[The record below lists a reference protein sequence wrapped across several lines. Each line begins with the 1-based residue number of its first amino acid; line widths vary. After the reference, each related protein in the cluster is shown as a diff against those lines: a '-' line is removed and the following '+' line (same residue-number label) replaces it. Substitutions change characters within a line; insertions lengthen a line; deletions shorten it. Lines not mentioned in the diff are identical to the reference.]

1 MFAEATEVV
10 GSREIP
16 RLGKVLLMS
25 TSAERRARAAR
36 ALAEAGH
43 LSAYA
48 YLRRAL
54 WDADEQVRI
63 CAVAAIGQLGVSQ
76 AAGELAAVFA
86 WSGPR
91 VRREVLRTVARMA
104 GGGDFA
110 GILFLA
116 AGDADREVR
125 ALAARAAARAKKSF
139 LVQRRA

>member
-1 MFAEATEVV
+1 MFAEETDVV
-10 GSREIP
+10 SSREIP

-25 TSAERRARAAR
+25 TSAERRAWAAR

-43 LSAYA
+43 VAAYA

-54 WDADEQVRI
+54 WDADEQVRL
-63 CAVAAIGQLGVSQ
+63 CAVAAVGRLEVSQ
-76 AAGELAAVFA
+76 AAGELTAVYA

-91 VRREVLRTVARMA
+91 VRREVLRAVTRMA

-116 AGDADREVR
+116 AGDSDREVR
-125 ALAARAAARAKKSF
+125 ALAARAGARSKKSF
-139 LVQRRA
+139 LEQRRA